1 MLSDITSQ
9 ILDSFVLQIR
19 KKENQARLQ
28 RHLVDPTIKYILEK
42 LSTYLLGGAVV
53 LSLIV
58 LLTLTMIFLI
68 AYDMRIR
75 SMRP

>member
-1 MLSDITSQ
+1 MSVASMANWG
-9 ILDSFVLQIR
+9 S
-19 KKENQARLQ
+19 N
-28 RHLVDPTIKYILEK
+28 LVVALFFPN
-42 LSTYLLGGAVV
+42 
-53 LSLIV
+53 LIV